1 MYTANQNAKLIKA
14 VDLMEQAD
22 ALIQQAL
29 GSSDRCYE
37 ICTQLQNAIE
47 ELLEEVQE
55 GNTL

>member
-37 ICTQLQNAIE
+37 ICTQLQNAID